1 MRIVVTGAT
10 GFIGSALS
18 ESLRAA
24 GHEVVALSRSGS
36 PGTVRWDPPRRT
48 TEVDGAVDAIIHLAG
63 ESIGGR
69 WTTSKKRKLLDS
81 RLDGTATMAQLAID
95 KGVSHLLTGSAIGFY
110 GSRGDSE
117 LTEDMPAGEGFLAD
131 LTVAWEHAAD
141 AAVEAA
147 IPTAYLRT
155 SLVLDRTGG
164 SFPRM
169 LMPFKFGLGGRIGSG
184 KQWWS
189 WISLR
194 DEVRAIVHILDAG
207 LTGPVNLCAEPVL
220 NAEFTKTLAEVMG
233 RPSLLPVP
241 SVGLGLLLGSEFAE
255 EVLLAS
261 QRVIPQVLR
270 SSGFEFADA
279 RLRSGLEAVLAGE
292 DK

>member
-1 MRIVVTGAT
+1 MSGAT
-10 GFIGSALS
+10 GFIGSAITK
-18 ESLRAA
+18 SLGEA
-24 GHEVVALSRSGS
+24 GHEVVALSRSGH

-48 TEVDGAVDAIIHLAG
+48 TEVDGAVDAIVHLAG

-69 WTTSKKRKLLDS
+69 WTPSKKRRLMDS

-117 LTEDMPAGEGFLAD
+117 LTEDTPSGVGFLAD
-131 LTVAWEHAAD
+131 LTVAWEQAA
-141 AAVEAA
+141 APAVEAA

-169 LMPFKFGLGGRIGSG
+169 LMPFKFGVGGRIGSG
-184 KQWWS
+184 EQWWS

-194 DEVRAIVHILDAG
+194 DEVRAIVHILNAG

-220 NAEFTKTLAEVMG
+220 NAEFTKTLGEVMG
-233 RPSLLPVP
+233 RPSLVP
-241 SVGLGLLLGSEFAE
+241 APSFGLRLLLGSEFAE

-261 QRVIPQVLR
+261 QRVVPQVLR

-279 RLRSGLEAVLAGE
+279 ELRSGLEAVLAG
-292 DK
+292 DDR